1 MNGIMKPEDAPQHSV
16 DQETVSTLVNQMKF
30 TLTAS
35 MNAELTKMV
44 KQHVDTA
51 TTTLAQALTPHSVLD
66 ERHKFSDYDLK
77 IEYANANSCGSL
89 EKPHGD
95 GWLGPTIICSP
106 SPHDAARGA
115 GAHFLICWKRTGEH
129 RISNVQM
136 YTGQVNQVYHLPII
150 PPPVIPLTPE
160 YEELFHQTARRT
172 DPRYLFAIFEAYN
185 PRADT
190 IADLRRVRAE
200 LEAKEE
206 EMDKREKELAEREAT
221 VEALEASASA
231 RLKAAQTV
239 EAGCAEY
246 ATHHERML
254 EHIALTEEL
263 VAACTEV
270 QTKLACIPEVSP
282 EIIAS
287 LYVVIGKAAHVL
299 RR

>member
-1 MNGIMKPEDAPQHSV
+1 MG
-16 DQETVSTLVNQMKF
+16 
-30 TLTAS
+30 
-35 MNAELTKMV
+35 
-44 KQHVDTA
+44 
-51 TTTLAQALTPHSVLD
+51 
-66 ERHKFSDYDLK
+66 
-77 IEYANANSCGSL
+77 
-89 EKPHGD
+89 
-95 GWLGPTIICSP
+95 
-106 SPHDAARGA
+106 
-115 GAHFLICWKRTGEH
+115 HF
-129 RISNVQM
+129 
-136 YTGQVNQVYHLPII
+136 PII

-190 IADLRRVRAE
+190 IADLRHVRAE

-263 VAACTEV
+263 VAAQEV
-270 QTKLACIPEVSP
+270 HQAK
-282 EIIAS
+282 
-287 LYVVIGKAAHVL
+287 H
-299 RR
+299 